1 MGAPVLLTQVAL
13 VVDEGGNAL
22 YQPAYH
28 SQPAAAED
36 ITDELFAALQQQLA
50 AAGLA
55 ASRMPPSVPT
65 PAPVTRRRGQRMRQ
79 ARIVSDNAADRAL
92 LAVPGTAAG
101 LGVAHLKRHLKGQ
114 VGRVL
119 GDVATITATWP
130 QDEDVACVV
139 LPACSLGAD
148 AKVRV
153 QVFDASDVLVIDT
166 GERWAVPG
174 TTLGNWD
181 FTQPLNV
188 NAFSEGAAICQVWFE
203 PVASRRVVITLSDP
217 GAAFI
222 DLARLVIDPTLR
234 PSMAPTL
241 VPSAPW
247 TWPRPAALPGDL
259 RTDWAPGG
267 RSALQSDLSRSSS
280 VTVPACDSCCLAA
293 RAAGCL

>member
-1 MGAPVLLTQVAL
+1 
-13 VVDEGGNAL
+13 
-22 YQPAYH
+22 
-28 SQPAAAED
+28 
-36 ITDELFAALQQQLA
+36 
-50 AAGLA
+50 
-55 ASRMPPSVPT
+55 
-65 PAPVTRRRGQRMRQ
+65 MRQ

-101 LGVAHLKRHLKGQ
+101 LGVAHLKTDLKGQ
-114 VGRVL
+114 VCRVL

-222 DLARLVIDPTLR
+222 DLARLVIGPYFAPEHGPNFGASVSTMD
-234 PSMAPTL
+234 MAKT
-241 VPSAPW
+241 S
-247 TWPRPAALPGDL
+247 RAASGDL
-259 RTDWAPGG
+259 RTDWAPKAA
-267 RSALQSDLSRSSS
+267 ALQFDLGQIVQRDRARMRQLLSGGVGRWLFVSLCAEDADPVREQDYSLYGKPTSSGS
-280 VTVPACDSCCLAA
+280 MAYVNAIYHSTRLQLESW
-293 RAAGCL
+293 